1 MRLAGRSKA
10 KPLTLSAHASD
21 QEHLSASVTDL
32 QYRGVD
38 WLAMCTRVIFRP
50 HPEVRASTS
59 VNDAVNKLNLNERQI
74 WFVQQLQ
81 AGRSINA
88 EDIVQHWKAGFAT
101 AKRDIISLRK
111 NGLIEFVGAPK
122 TGRYRMVS
130 QEQK

>member
-1 MRLAGRSKA
+1 VYAGDFS
-10 KPLTLSAHASD
+10 T
-21 QEHLSASVTDL
+21 
-32 QYRGVD
+32 
-38 WLAMCTRVIFRP
+38 
-50 HPEVRASTS
+50 TS